1 MINSQQLTSDD
12 LFSYTYDE
20 DGNLTQIKNRLTSET
35 KKFYYDSENR
45 MIKYEHYPSE
55 SSPKDTTAEYSY
67 DIFGR
72 RLTKTVNGTTTRFL
86 YDGTAVSYE
95 LDSNNQPKIKYFTG
109 FRTDE
114 YLGHLNYSEVTDWGG
129 FIQNPMHQGGYI
141 YFTDQVG
148 TIEKVVKDNSTGE
161 IKEQRTYDVFGNLIN
176 HTGENTTP
184 IGFQSKYH
192 DTESG
197 LYYYYHRYYDP
208 NTGRF
213 ITEDPIGIAGG
224 LNLYKAFGNNP
235 VSYVDPW
242 GLMPP
247 SPGYYLSGYYRY
259 WAKVRGAIKNKWD
272 VFSKYSGCM
281 INCMYGIKVCDKSK
295 KPTKVAPIP
304 NYLIGDLSTRA
315 AMQYEFW
322 LLSHHPEIIELFN
335 SSIGKVLPLI
345 NENNLLIASKTTAW
359 LGAVV
364 LAGQMAYCSYRCSK

>member
-1 MINSQQLTSDD
+1 MN
-12 LFSYTYDE
+12 
-20 DGNLTQIKNRLTSET
+20 NTSET

-45 MIKYEHYPSE
+45 MIKYEHYPSD

-72 RLTKTVNGTTTRFL
+72 RLTKTVNGTITKFI

-129 FIQNPMHQGGYI
+129 FIQNPMNQGGYI

-148 TIEKVVKDNSTGE
+148 TIEKVIKDNSTGDM
-161 IKEQRTYDVFGNLIN
+161 KEQRTYDVFGNLIN

-184 IGFQSKYH
+184 IGFQSKYY

-213 ITEDPIGIAGG
+213 TTEDPIGISGG
-224 LNLYKAFGNNP
+224 LNLYRFVNNNP
-235 VSYVDPW
+235 VNYVDPR
-242 GLMPP
+242 GLYGRNWVKEHNIAAGKEIDSNTIVDVDEYMHF
-247 SPGYYLSGYYRY
+247 L
-259 WAKVRGAIKNKWD
+259 WD
-272 VFSKYSGCM
+272 VARYTMEDTWNDISEFDYCHFWEC
-281 INCMYGIKVCDKSK
+281 INKDKKALSIAISYATWK
-295 KPTKVAPIP
+295 FLGSTI
-304 NYLIGDLSTRA
+304 NYFGELN
-315 AMQYEFW
+315 
-322 LLSHHPEIIELFN
+322 PEIYALSLPYHYIDITISNALTTWQTADLF
-335 SSIGKVLPLI
+335 KKCW
-345 NENNLLIASKTTAW
+345 NESK
-359 LGAVV
+359 
-364 LAGQMAYCSYRCSK
+364 R